1 MFNWLYHEED
11 FNIPPLKATER
22 NGMRFYVRDG
32 KYYPSVTTVTGIR
45 SKQAIL
51 EWRQRVG
58 EAHATRESGR
68 ATARG
73 SVYHEIVESYLR
85 NNYNPKEWEEKII
98 PNLLFRCSKSNLDR
112 IDNIHCMETALY
124 SDYLGLAGRVDC
136 IAEFN
141 GVLSVI
147 DFKTSNKP
155 KKVDWIENY
164 FVQCCAYATMYY
176 ELTEREVKQLVVI
189 IANEA
194 GGTQVFVKKDIDQ
207 QLALLKEYMQEFIE
221 EQHGIKR

>member
-85 NNYNPKEWEEKII
+85 NSYNPKAVSYTHLTLPTI
-98 PNLLFRCSKSNLDR
+98 CS
-112 IDNIHCMETALY
+112 
-124 SDYLGLAGRVDC
+124 V
-136 IAEFN
+136 
-141 GVLSVI
+141 
-147 DFKTSNKP
+147 
-155 KKVDWIENY
+155 
-164 FVQCCAYATMYY
+164 
-176 ELTEREVKQLVVI
+176 
-189 IANEA
+189 
-194 GGTQVFVKKDIDQ
+194 
-207 QLALLKEYMQEFIE
+207 
-221 EQHGIKR
+221 